1 MVRVVDVSVY
11 STEVGLEGLAEGT
24 DYPLT
29 NDMIQP

>member
-1 MVRVVDVSVY
+1 MLPLMS
-11 STEVGLEGLAEGT
+11 STEVGLGGLAEGT